1 MIHFCKYI
9 RKYHFSQTI
18 MNQLYNIILAADNET
33 LRLFSRKKNFFA
45 CEEYPLRITRKCG
58 DLHLMNPT
66 NFSLLLADSDYDYDY
81 SSKIRAMK
89 M

>member
-1 MIHFCKYI
+1 
-9 RKYHFSQTI
+9 
-18 MNQLYNIILAADNET
+18 MNQLYNIILAVDNET
-33 LRLFSRKKNFFA
+33 LRLFSRKKLFA

-66 NFSLLLADSDYDYDY
+66 NFSLLLADSDYDY